1 MSINERM
8 IERMKELM
16 VLIDQSILLADDRHE
31 MLMLACAMQQR
42 TAVIFDDVLGV
53 EGRKLMFKDLV

>member
-1 MSINERM
+1 
-8 IERMKELM
+8 MKELM

-53 EGRKLMFKDLV
+53 EGRKLMFKVLV